1 MSRKYVLIGVEG
13 PHDQAFVSR
22 ILCKLLGFSKLDD
35 NVSKLDEIW
44 HKFIPVYPPTK
55 GKSTG
60 KLNLRLDMPE
70 IFHNDNFLLEIAI
83 YVGGGG
89 GSKLI
94 KNLSDKLSDI
104 DISTLFAFAIVAD
117 TDNNTPDKVV
127 KEYHKGFKEYFPH
140 FPTEVTESG
149 NVTEGSPELETKA
162 GIYILPDNSQPG
174 VLDTLICDCG
184 ELVYPEYM
192 QRAKEYIDKFSEEER
207 KEKPLEW
214 KPFDQQKAIIA
225 TVASV
230 LQPGMT
236 NTVTIKCDDWISIET
251 AEIPAIKNFTEFL
264 RNLLKLKT
272 E

>member
-22 ILCKLLGFSKLDD
+22 ILCKLLGFCEFKGDNSKLDHFWR
-35 NVSKLDEIW
+35 N
-44 HKFIPVYPPTK
+44 FIPNYPR
-55 GKSTG
+55 GG
-60 KLNLRLDMPE
+60 NLYKRLDMPQ
-70 IFHNDNFLLEIAI
+70 ILYNDNFSIAI
-83 YVGGGG
+83 YVGGG
-89 GSKLI
+89 SDLI
-94 KNLSDKLSDI
+94 KNLKAKLSDI
-104 DISTLFAFAIVAD
+104 DISTFFAFAIVAD
-117 TDNNTPDKVV
+117 ADNNTPNEVAK
-127 KEYHKGFKEYFPH
+127 KYHKDFKEYFPH
-140 FPTEVTESG
+140 FPTEVTQSG

-174 VLDTLICDCG
+174 VLDTLICGCG
-184 ELVYPEYM
+184 DLVYPEYM
-192 QRAKEYIDKFSEEER
+192 QRAKEYIDRFSEEER
-207 KEKPLEW
+207 KKKLKW

>member
-22 ILCKLLGFSKLDD
+22 ILCKLLGFSKFDGKMSELD
-35 NVSKLDEIW
+35 NFW
-44 HKFIPVYPPTK
+44 RKFIPNYPK
-55 GKSTG
+55 GG
-60 KLNLRLDMPE
+60 NLYDRLDMPQ
-70 IFHNDNFLLEIAI
+70 ILYNDNFSIAI
-83 YVGGGG
+83 YAGG
-89 GSKLI
+89 GSDLI
-94 KNLSDKLSDI
+94 KNLKAKLSDI
-104 DISTLFAFAIVAD
+104 DISTFFAFAIVAD
-117 TDNNTPDKVV
+117 ADNNTPNEVAK
-127 KEYHKGFKEYFPH
+127 KYHKDFKEYFPH
-140 FPTEVTESG
+140 FPTEVTQSG

-174 VLDTLICDCG
+174 VLDTLICGCG
-184 ELVYPEYM
+184 DLVYPEYM
-192 QRAKEYIDKFSEEER
+192 QRAKEYIDRFSEEER
-207 KEKPLEW
+207 KKKLKW

-264 RNLLKLKT
+264 RNLLNLKT

>member
-22 ILCKLLGFSKLDD
+22 ILCKLLGFSEFKGD
-35 NVSKLDEIW
+35 NSKLDHFW
-44 HKFIPVYPPTK
+44 RNFIPNYPK
-55 GKSTG
+55 GG
-60 KLNLRLDMPE
+60 NLYNRLDMPQ
-70 IFHNDNFLLEIAI
+70 ILYNDNFSIAI
-83 YVGGGG
+83 YVGN
-89 GSKLI
+89 GSQLI
-94 KNLSDKLSDI
+94 SNLRDKLSNI
-104 DISTLFAFAIVAD
+104 GDISTFFAFAIVAD
-117 TDNNTPDKVV
+117 ADNNTPDKVV
-127 KEYHKGFKEYFPH
+127 KEYYEGFKEYFSH

-192 QRAKEYIDKFSEEER
+192 QRAKEYIDKFSEEDR
-207 KEKPLEW
+207 KKKSLKW

-230 LQPGMT
+230 LQPGAT
-236 NTVTIKCDDWISIET
+236 NTVTIKCDDWISLET
-251 AEIPAIKNFTEFL
+251 AEIPAIKTFTEFL
-264 RNLLKLKT
+264 RNLLKLET

>member
-1 MSRKYVLIGVEG
+1 VSRKYVLIGVEG

-22 ILCKLLGFSKLDD
+22 ILCKLLGFSKFDGKMSELD
-35 NVSKLDEIW
+35 NFW
-44 HKFIPVYPPTK
+44 RKFIPNYPK
-55 GKSTG
+55 GG
-60 KLNLRLDMPE
+60 NLYDRLDMPQ
-70 IFHNDNFLLEIAI
+70 ILYNDNFSIAI
-83 YVGGGG
+83 YAGG
-89 GSKLI
+89 GSDLI
-94 KNLSDKLSDI
+94 KNLKAKLSDI
-104 DISTLFAFAIVAD
+104 DISTFFAFAIVAD
-117 TDNNTPDKVV
+117 ADNNTPNEVAK
-127 KEYHKGFKEYFPH
+127 KYHKDFKEYFPH
-140 FPTEVTESG
+140 FPTEVTQSG

-174 VLDTLICDCG
+174 VLDTLICGCG
-184 ELVYPEYM
+184 DLVYPEYM
-192 QRAKEYIDKFSEEER
+192 QRAKEYIDRFSEEER
-207 KEKPLEW
+207 KKKLKW

-264 RNLLKLKT
+264 RNLLNLKT

>member
-1 MSRKYVLIGVEG
+1 VSRKYVLIGVEG

-22 ILCKLLGFSKLDD
+22 ILCKLLGFSEFKGD
-35 NVSKLDEIW
+35 NSKLDHFW
-44 HKFIPVYPPTK
+44 RNFIPNYPK
-55 GKSTG
+55 GG
-60 KLNLRLDMPE
+60 NLYNRLDMPQ
-70 IFHNDNFLLEIAI
+70 ILYNDNFSIAI
-83 YVGGGG
+83 YVGN
-89 GSKLI
+89 GSQLI
-94 KNLSDKLSDI
+94 SNLRDKLSNI
-104 DISTLFAFAIVAD
+104 GDISTFFAFAIVAD
-117 TDNNTPDKVV
+117 ADNNTPDKVV
-127 KEYHKGFKEYFPH
+127 KEYYEGFKEYFSH

-214 KPFDQQKAIIA
+214 GPFDQQKAIIA

-230 LQPGMT
+230 LQPGAT
-236 NTVTIKCDDWISIET
+236 NTVTIRYDDWISLET
-251 AEIPAIKNFTEFL
+251 AEISAIKNFTEFL
-264 RNLLKLKT
+264 KNLLKLET
-272 E
+272 QSY

>member
-22 ILCKLLGFSKLDD
+22 ILSKLLDLCEFKGDNSKLDHFWR
-35 NVSKLDEIW
+35 N
-44 HKFIPVYPPTK
+44 FIPNYPK
-55 GKSTG
+55 GG
-60 KLNLRLDMPE
+60 NLYNRLDMPQ
-70 IFHNDNFLLEIAI
+70 ILYNDNFSIAI
-83 YVGGGG
+83 YVGN
-89 GSKLI
+89 GSQLI
-94 KNLSDKLSDI
+94 SNLRDKLSNI
-104 DISTLFAFAIVAD
+104 GDISTFFAFAIVAD
-117 TDNNTPDKVV
+117 ADNNTPNQVARK
-127 KEYHKGFKEYFPH
+127 YHEGFKEYFSH
-140 FPTEVTESG
+140 FPTEVTQSG

-174 VLDTLICDCG
+174 VLDTLICGCG

-214 KPFDQQKAIIA
+214 GPFDQQKAIIA

-236 NTVTIKCDDWISIET
+236 NTVTIRYDDWISFET
-251 AEIPAIKNFTEFL
+251 AEIPAIKNFTDFL
-264 RNLLKLKT
+264 KNLLKLET
-272 E
+272 ESY

>member
-22 ILCKLLGFSKLDD
+22 ILCKLLGFSKFDGKMSELD
-35 NVSKLDEIW
+35 NFW
-44 HKFIPVYPPTK
+44 RKFIPNYPK
-55 GKSTG
+55 GG
-60 KLNLRLDMPE
+60 NLYDRLDMPQILYNE
-70 IFHNDNFLLEIAI
+70 NFSIAI
-83 YVGGGG
+83 YVGNGGE
-89 GSKLI
+89 LI
-94 KNLSDKLSDI
+94 QNLSDKLSDI

-140 FPTEVTESG
+140 FPTEVTQSG
-149 NVTEGSPELETKA
+149 NITEGSPELETKA

-184 ELVYPEYM
+184 DLVYPEYM
-192 QRAKEYIDKFSEEER
+192 QRAREYIDKFSQEER
-207 KEKPLEW
+207 KKKLEW
-214 KPFDQQKAIIA
+214 KPFDQQKAIIV

-230 LQPGMT
+230 LRPGAT
-236 NTVTIKCDDWISIET
+236 NTVTIMRDDWISIET
-251 AEIPAIKNFTEFL
+251 EEIPAIKNFTEFL
-264 RNLLKLKT
+264 RNLLNLKT

>member
-22 ILCKLLGFSKLDD
+22 ILCKLLGFSEFKGD
-35 NVSKLDEIW
+35 NSKLDHFW
-44 HKFIPVYPPTK
+44 RNFIPNYPK
-55 GKSTG
+55 GG
-60 KLNLRLDMPE
+60 NLYNRLDMPQ
-70 IFHNDNFLLEIAI
+70 ILYNDNFSIAI
-83 YVGGGG
+83 YVGN
-89 GSKLI
+89 GSELI
-94 KNLSDKLSDI
+94 SNLRDKLSNI
-104 DISTLFAFAIVAD
+104 GDISTFFAFAIVAD
-117 TDNNTPDKVV
+117 ADNNTPDKVV
-127 KEYHKGFKEYFPH
+127 KEYYEGFKEYFSH

-214 KPFDQQKAIIA
+214 GPFDKQKAIIA

-230 LQPGMT
+230 LQPGAT
-236 NTVTIKCDDWISIET
+236 NTVTIMRDDWISIET
-251 AEIPAIKNFTEFL
+251 EEIPAIKNFTEFL
-264 RNLLKLKT
+264 RNLLNLKT

>member
-1 MSRKYVLIGVEG
+1 VSRKYVLIGVEG

-22 ILCKLLGFSKLDD
+22 ILCKLLGFSKFDGKMSELD
-35 NVSKLDEIW
+35 NFW
-44 HKFIPVYPPTK
+44 RKFIPNYPK
-55 GKSTG
+55 GG
-60 KLNLRLDMPE
+60 NLYDRLDMPQ
-70 IFHNDNFLLEIAI
+70 ILYNDNFSIAI
-83 YVGGGG
+83 YVGGG
-89 GSKLI
+89 SDLI
-94 KNLSDKLSDI
+94 KNLKAKLSDI
-104 DISTLFAFAIVAD
+104 DISTFFAFAIVAD
-117 TDNNTPDKVV
+117 ADNNTPNEVAK
-127 KEYHKGFKEYFPH
+127 KYHKDFKEYFPH
-140 FPTEVTESG
+140 FPTEVTQSG

-174 VLDTLICDCG
+174 VLDTLICGCG
-184 ELVYPEYM
+184 DLVYPEYM
-192 QRAKEYIDKFSEEER
+192 QRAKEYIDRFSEEER
-207 KEKPLEW
+207 KKKLKW

>member
-1 MSRKYVLIGVEG
+1 MNRKYVLIGVEG

-22 ILCKLLGFSKLDD
+22 ILCKLLGFSKFDGKMSELD
-35 NVSKLDEIW
+35 NFW
-44 HKFIPVYPPTK
+44 RKFIPNYPK
-55 GKSTG
+55 GG
-60 KLNLRLDMPE
+60 NLYDRLDMPQ
-70 IFHNDNFLLEIAI
+70 ILYNDNFSIAI
-83 YVGGGG
+83 YVGGG
-89 GSKLI
+89 SDLI
-94 KNLSDKLSDI
+94 KNLKAKLSDI
-104 DISTLFAFAIVAD
+104 DLSTFFAFAIVAD
-117 TDNNTPDKVV
+117 TDNNTPNEVAGK
-127 KEYHKGFKEYFPH
+127 YHEGFKEYFSH

-162 GIYILPDNSQPG
+162 GIYILPDNSQQG
-174 VLDTLICDCG
+174 VLDTLICNCG

-230 LQPGMT
+230 LQPGAT
-236 NTVTIKCDDWISIET
+236 NTVTIMRDDWISIET
-251 AEIPAIKNFTEFL
+251 EEIPAIKNFTEFL
-264 RNLLKLKT
+264 RNLLNLKT

>member
-1 MSRKYVLIGVEG
+1 VSRKYVLIGVEG

-22 ILCKLLGFSKLDD
+22 ILCKLLGFSEFKGD
-35 NVSKLDEIW
+35 NSKLDHFW
-44 HKFIPVYPPTK
+44 RNFIPNYPK
-55 GKSTG
+55 GG
-60 KLNLRLDMPE
+60 NLYNRLDMPQ
-70 IFHNDNFLLEIAI
+70 ILYNDNFSIAI
-83 YVGGGG
+83 YVGN
-89 GSKLI
+89 GSQLI
-94 KNLSDKLSDI
+94 SNLRDKLSNI
-104 DISTLFAFAIVAD
+104 GDISTFFAFAIVAD
-117 TDNNTPDKVV
+117 ADNNTPDKVV
-127 KEYHKGFKEYFPH
+127 KEYYEGFKEYFSH

-214 KPFDQQKAIIA
+214 GPFDKQKAIIA

-230 LQPGMT
+230 LQPGAT
-236 NTVTIKCDDWISIET
+236 NTVTIMRDDWISIET
-251 AEIPAIKNFTEFL
+251 EEIPAIKNFTEFL
-264 RNLLKLKT
+264 RNLLNLKT

>member
-1 MSRKYVLIGVEG
+1 MNRKYVLIGVEG
-13 PHDQAFVSR
+13 HHDQAFLSR
-22 ILCKLLGFSKLDD
+22 ILCKLLGFSKFDGKMSELD
-35 NVSKLDEIW
+35 NFW
-44 HKFIPVYPPTK
+44 RKFIPNYPK
-55 GKSTG
+55 GG
-60 KLNLRLDMPE
+60 NLYDRLDMPQ
-70 IFHNDNFLLEIAI
+70 ILYNDNFSIAI
-83 YVGGGG
+83 YVGGG
-89 GSKLI
+89 SDLI
-94 KNLSDKLSDI
+94 KNLKAKLSDI
-104 DISTLFAFAIVAD
+104 DISTFFAFAIVAD
-117 TDNNTPDKVV
+117 ADNNTPNEVAK
-127 KEYHKGFKEYFPH
+127 KYHKDFKEYFPH
-140 FPTEVTESG
+140 FPTEVTQSG

-207 KEKPLEW
+207 KEKPLKW

>member
-1 MSRKYVLIGVEG
+1 VSRKYVLIGVEG

-22 ILCKLLGFSKLDD
+22 ILCKLLGFCEFKGDNSKLDHFWR
-35 NVSKLDEIW
+35 N
-44 HKFIPVYPPTK
+44 FIPNYPK
-55 GKSTG
+55 GG
-60 KLNLRLDMPE
+60 NLYKRLDIPQ
-70 IFHNDNFLLEIAI
+70 ILYNDNFSIAI
-83 YVGGGG
+83 YVGN
-89 GSKLI
+89 GSELI
-94 KNLSDKLSDI
+94 SNLRDKLSNI
-104 DISTLFAFAIVAD
+104 GDISTLFAFAIVAD
-117 TDNNTPDKVV
+117 TDKNTPDKVV
-127 KEYHKGFKEYFPH
+127 KEYHEGFKEYFSH

-184 ELVYPEYM
+184 DLVYPEYM
-192 QRAKEYIDKFSEEER
+192 QRAKEYIDKFSEEDR
-207 KEKPLEW
+207 EKKSLKW

-251 AEIPAIKNFTEFL
+251 AEIPAIKNFAEFL
-264 RNLLKLKT
+264 RNLLKLET
-272 E
+272 

>member
-1 MSRKYVLIGVEG
+1 VSRKYVLIGVEG

-22 ILCKLLGFSKLDD
+22 ILCKLLGFSKFDGKMSELD
-35 NVSKLDEIW
+35 NFW
-44 HKFIPVYPPTK
+44 RKFIPNYPK
-55 GKSTG
+55 GG
-60 KLNLRLDMPE
+60 NLYDRLDMPQ
-70 IFHNDNFLLEIAI
+70 ILYNDNFSIAI
-83 YVGGGG
+83 YAGG
-89 GSKLI
+89 GSDLI
-94 KNLSDKLSDI
+94 KNLKAKLSDI
-104 DISTLFAFAIVAD
+104 DISTFFAFAIVAD
-117 TDNNTPDKVV
+117 ADNNTPNEVAK
-127 KEYHKGFKEYFPH
+127 KYHKDFKEYFPH
-140 FPTEVTESG
+140 FPTEVTQSG

-174 VLDTLICDCG
+174 VLDTLICGCG
-184 ELVYPEYM
+184 DLVYPEYM
-192 QRAKEYIDKFSEEER
+192 QRAKEYIDRFSEEER
-207 KEKPLEW
+207 KKKLKW

>member
-1 MSRKYVLIGVEG
+1 MNRKYVLIGVEG

-22 ILCKLLGFSKLDD
+22 ILCKLLGFSKFDGTASNLDD
-35 NVSKLDEIW
+35 FWRKA
-44 HKFIPVYPPTK
+44 KIPPNYPR
-55 GKSTG
+55 GG
-60 KLNLRLDMPE
+60 NLYARLDMPE
-70 IFHNDNFLLEIAI
+70 ILYNDNFSIAI
-83 YVGGGG
+83 YVGN
-89 GSKLI
+89 GSQLI
-94 KNLSDKLSDI
+94 SNLRDKLADI
-104 DISTLFAFAIVAD
+104 GDISTLFAFAIVAD

-127 KEYHKGFKEYFPH
+127 KEYHKGFKEYFSH

-162 GIYILPDNSQPG
+162 GIYILPDNSQTG
-174 VLDTLICDCG
+174 VLDSLICDCG

-207 KEKPLEW
+207 KKKLKW

-230 LQPGMT
+230 LQPGAT

-251 AEIPAIKNFTEFL
+251 AEIPAIKNFAEFL
-264 RNLLKLKT
+264 RNLLKLET
-272 E
+272 

>member
-1 MSRKYVLIGVEG
+1 VSRKYVLIGVEG
-13 PHDQAFVSR
+13 YHDQAFVSR
-22 ILCKLLGFSKLDD
+22 ILCKLLGFCEFKGDNSKLDHFWR
-35 NVSKLDEIW
+35 N
-44 HKFIPVYPPTK
+44 FIPNYPK
-55 GKSTG
+55 GG
-60 KLNLRLDMPE
+60 NLYKRLDMPQ
-70 IFHNDNFLLEIAI
+70 ILYNDNFSIAI
-83 YVGGGG
+83 YVGNGGE
-89 GSKLI
+89 LI
-94 KNLSDKLSDI
+94 ENLSDKLSNI
-104 DISTLFAFAIVAD
+104 DDLSTFFAFAIVAD
-117 TDNNTPDKVV
+117 TDNNTPNEVAGK
-127 KEYHKGFKEYFPH
+127 YHEGFKEYFSH

-162 GIYILPDNSQPG
+162 GIYILPDNSQQG

-230 LQPGMT
+230 LQPGAT
-236 NTVTIKCDDWISIET
+236 NTVTIMRDDWISLET

-264 RNLLKLKT
+264 RNLLNLKT

>member
-1 MSRKYVLIGVEG
+1 MNRKYVLIGVEG
-13 PHDQAFVSR
+13 HHDQAFLSR
-22 ILCKLLGFSKLDD
+22 ILCKLLGFCKFKGDNSKLDHF
-35 NVSKLDEIW
+35 W
-44 HKFIPVYPPTK
+44 RKFIPNYPK
-55 GKSTG
+55 GG
-60 KLNLRLDMPE
+60 NLYDRLDMPQ
-70 IFHNDNFLLEIAI
+70 ILYNDNFSIAI
-83 YVGGGG
+83 YVGGG
-89 GSKLI
+89 SDLI
-94 KNLSDKLSDI
+94 KNLKAKLSDI
-104 DISTLFAFAIVAD
+104 DISTFFAFAIVAD
-117 TDNNTPDKVV
+117 ADNNTPNEVAK
-127 KEYHKGFKEYFPH
+127 KYHKDFKEYFPH
-140 FPTEVTESG
+140 FPTEVTQSG

-174 VLDTLICDCG
+174 VLDTLICGCG
-184 ELVYPEYM
+184 DLVYPEYM
-192 QRAKEYIDKFSEEER
+192 QRAKEYIDRFSEEER
-207 KEKPLEW
+207 KKKLKW

>member
-22 ILCKLLGFSKLDD
+22 ILCKLLGFSKFDGKMSELD
-35 NVSKLDEIW
+35 NFW
-44 HKFIPVYPPTK
+44 RKFIPNYPK
-55 GKSTG
+55 GG
-60 KLNLRLDMPE
+60 NLYDRLDMPQ
-70 IFHNDNFLLEIAI
+70 ILYNDNFSIAI
-83 YVGGGG
+83 YVGGG
-89 GSKLI
+89 SDLI
-94 KNLSDKLSDI
+94 KNLKAKLSDI
-104 DISTLFAFAIVAD
+104 DISTFFAFAIVAD
-117 TDNNTPDKVV
+117 ADNNTPNEVAK
-127 KEYHKGFKEYFPH
+127 KYHKDFKEYFPH
-140 FPTEVTESG
+140 FPTEVTQSG

-174 VLDTLICDCG
+174 VLDTLICGCG
-184 ELVYPEYM
+184 DLVYPEYM
-192 QRAKEYIDKFSEEER
+192 QRAKEYIDRFSEEER
-207 KEKPLEW
+207 KKKLKW

>member
-22 ILCKLLGFSKLDD
+22 ILCKLLGFSKFDGKMSELD
-35 NVSKLDEIW
+35 NFW
-44 HKFIPVYPPTK
+44 RKFIPNYPK
-55 GKSTG
+55 GG
-60 KLNLRLDMPE
+60 NLYDRLDMPQ
-70 IFHNDNFLLEIAI
+70 ILYNDNFSIAI
-83 YVGGGG
+83 YVGNGGE
-89 GSKLI
+89 LI
-94 KNLSDKLSDI
+94 QNLSDKLSDI

-140 FPTEVTESG
+140 FPTEVTQSG

-162 GIYILPDNSQPG
+162 GIYILPDNSQLG

-184 ELVYPEYM
+184 DLVYPEYM
-192 QRAKEYIDKFSEEER
+192 QRAKEYIDKFSQEER
-207 KEKPLEW
+207 KKKLEW

-230 LQPGMT
+230 LRPGMT
-236 NTVTIKCDDWISIET
+236 NTVTIMRDDWISIET

-264 RNLLKLKT
+264 RNLLNLKT

>member
-1 MSRKYVLIGVEG
+1 VSRKYVLIGVEG

-22 ILCKLLGFSKLDD
+22 ILSKLLDFCEFKGDNSKLDHFWR
-35 NVSKLDEIW
+35 N
-44 HKFIPVYPPTK
+44 FIPNYPK
-55 GKSTG
+55 GG
-60 KLNLRLDMPE
+60 NLYNRLDMPQ
-70 IFHNDNFLLEIAI
+70 ILYNDNFSIAI
-83 YVGGGG
+83 YVGN
-89 GSKLI
+89 GSQLI
-94 KNLSDKLSDI
+94 SNLRDKLSNI
-104 DISTLFAFAIVAD
+104 GDISTFFAFAIVAD
-117 TDNNTPDKVV
+117 ADNNTPDKVV
-127 KEYHKGFKEYFPH
+127 KEYYEGFKEYFSH

-162 GIYILPDNSQPG
+162 GIYILPDNSQQG

-214 KPFDQQKAIIA
+214 GPFDKQKAIIA

-230 LQPGMT
+230 LQPGAT
-236 NTVTIKCDDWISIET
+236 NTVTIMRDDWISIET
-251 AEIPAIKNFTEFL
+251 EEIPAIKNFTEFL
-264 RNLLKLKT
+264 RNLLNLKT

>member
-1 MSRKYVLIGVEG
+1 VSRKYVLIGVEG

-22 ILCKLLGFSKLDD
+22 ILCKLLGFSEFKGD
-35 NVSKLDEIW
+35 NSKLDHFW
-44 HKFIPVYPPTK
+44 RNFIPNYPK
-55 GKSTG
+55 GG
-60 KLNLRLDMPE
+60 NLYNRLDMPQ
-70 IFHNDNFLLEIAI
+70 ILYNDNFSIAI
-83 YVGGGG
+83 YVGN
-89 GSKLI
+89 GSQLI
-94 KNLSDKLSDI
+94 SNLRDKLSNI
-104 DISTLFAFAIVAD
+104 GDISTFFAFAIVAD
-117 TDNNTPDKVV
+117 TDKNTPDKVV
-127 KEYHKGFKEYFPH
+127 KEYHEGFKEYFSH

-214 KPFDQQKAIIA
+214 GPFDKQKAIIA

-230 LQPGMT
+230 LQPGAT
-236 NTVTIKCDDWISIET
+236 NTVTIRYDDWISLET
-251 AEIPAIKNFTEFL
+251 AEISAIKNFTEFL
-264 RNLLKLKT
+264 KNLLKLET
-272 E
+272 QSY

>member
-22 ILCKLLGFSKLDD
+22 ILCKLLDFSKLDD
-35 NVSKLDEIW
+35 DVSKLDEIW
-44 HKFIPVYPPTK
+44 RKFIPVYPSKK
-55 GKSTG
+55 GKLTQ
-60 KLNLRLDMPE
+60 RLDMPE
-70 IFHNDNFLLEIAI
+70 IFYNDNFSIAI
-83 YVGGGG
+83 YVGVGDG
-89 GSKLI
+89 LI
-94 KNLSDKLSDI
+94 RNLRDKLSDI
-104 DISTLFAFAIVAD
+104 DDLSTFFAFAIVAD
-117 TDNNTPDKVV
+117 TDNNTPNEVAGK
-127 KEYHKGFKEYFPH
+127 YHEGFKEYFSH

-162 GIYILPDNSQPG
+162 GIYILPDNSQQG

-207 KEKPLEW
+207 KKKLEW

-230 LQPGMT
+230 LQPGAT
-236 NTVTIKCDDWISIET
+236 NTVTIKCDDWISLET
-251 AEIPAIKNFTEFL
+251 AEIPAIKTFTEFL
-264 RNLLKLKT
+264 RNLLKLETK
-272 E
+272 

>member
-1 MSRKYVLIGVEG
+1 VNRKYVLIGVEG

-22 ILCKLLGFSKLDD
+22 ILCKLLGFSKFDGKMSELD
-35 NVSKLDEIW
+35 NFW
-44 HKFIPVYPPTK
+44 RKFIPNYPK
-55 GKSTG
+55 GG
-60 KLNLRLDMPE
+60 NLYDRLDMPQ
-70 IFHNDNFLLEIAI
+70 ILYNDNFSIAI
-83 YVGGGG
+83 YVGGG
-89 GSKLI
+89 SDLI
-94 KNLSDKLSDI
+94 KNLKAKLSDI
-104 DISTLFAFAIVAD
+104 DLSTFFAFAIVAD
-117 TDNNTPDKVV
+117 TDNNTPNEVAGK
-127 KEYHKGFKEYFPH
+127 YHEGFKEYFSH

-162 GIYILPDNSQPG
+162 GIYILPDNSQQG
-174 VLDTLICDCG
+174 VLDTLICNCG

-230 LQPGMT
+230 LQPGAT
-236 NTVTIKCDDWISIET
+236 NTVTIMRDDWISIET
-251 AEIPAIKNFTEFL
+251 EEIPAIKNFTEFL
-264 RNLLKLKT
+264 RNLLNLKT

>member
-22 ILCKLLGFSKLDD
+22 ILSKLLGFSEFKGDQ
-35 NVSKLDEIW
+35 SKLDHFW
-44 HKFIPVYPPTK
+44 RKFVPNYPK
-55 GKSTG
+55 GG
-60 KLNLRLDMPE
+60 KLYDRLDMPQILYNE
-70 IFHNDNFLLEIAI
+70 NFSIAI
-83 YVGGGG
+83 YVGN
-89 GSKLI
+89 GSQLI
-94 KNLSDKLSDI
+94 SNLRDKLSNMDY
-104 DISTLFAFAIVAD
+104 SELFAFGIIAD
-117 TDNNTPDKVV
+117 ADKNTPEKVA
-127 KEYHKGFKEYFPH
+127 EDYHNGFKEYFSN
-140 FPTEVTESG
+140 FPTTVSQSG
-149 NVTEGSPELETKA
+149 NVTEGSPELDTKA

-214 KPFDQQKAIIA
+214 GPFDQQKAIIA

-236 NTVTIKCDDWISIET
+236 NTVTIRYDDWISLET
-251 AEIPAIKNFTEFL
+251 AEISAIKNFTEFL
-264 RNLLKLKT
+264 KNLLKLET
-272 E
+272 ESY